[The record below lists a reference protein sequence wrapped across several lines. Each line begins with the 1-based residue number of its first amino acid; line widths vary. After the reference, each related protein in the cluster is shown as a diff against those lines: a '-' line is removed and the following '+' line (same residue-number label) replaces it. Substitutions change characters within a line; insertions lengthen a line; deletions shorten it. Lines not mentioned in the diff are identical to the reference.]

1 LRVATTLQ
9 SKGTTPMTGDASA
22 QTAGVADVEL
32 TDTLTR
38 SRSSS
43 RPASFVPRMPSQAFA
58 VPPRAKRVRRPT
70 DAVMLLSTLA
80 LLLWSAM
87 LVDTAGSGFHGALA
101 DLIETAPNLL
111 DPLWQVLQDLLVVW
125 TLLVLGLALVRRHLE
140 LVRDLVIATVAVV
153 IAAAVTGRLAAGEW
167 PDLWAGAV
175 QRETPVDFPPLVLAM
190 ATAVISVASPHLTR
204 PYRYAGRWLVLLG
217 ALSAAMLGLSDP
229 GGTGGAVALGWAV
242 AAGVH
247 LVAGSP
253 GGLPSM
259 RRIRAG
265 LLGLGVDAEVLGI
278 ASQQGVVWAH
288 ARDEHGREFDVKVY
302 GRDAWDG
309 QLLVSVWR
317 FLWYRDGGP
326 TLSLTRLQQ
335 VEHEAFLTL
344 LADARGVPVVSTL
357 AAGLDAGGD
366 ALLVTERVG
375 RGLDEIGPGATDAQL
390 AAAWTTVAQLHSAGI
405 SHGGIRPGCVR
416 VVDDEARLS
425 DFARAEVSP
434 TRDAQLIDQA
444 QLLVATA
451 MAVGPE
457 RAVSVA
463 ADVVG
468 LDELAAVSS
477 FVQPAALTVPLRT
490 AADAAGVDIDHL
502 RATVIA
508 RTQQDPPEL
517 QRLRRLSIGRVLL
530 LLMVVVATS
539 ALISS
544 IADIGLDTIIDSM
557 REASGPLLLLA
568 FVIGFTPRVANAVGL
583 SAVAPSKIP
592 LGRLTALQLAITFVN
607 LAMPSTA
614 ARAAVNIR
622 FFQRSGVPADS
633 AVSLGVLDSVM
644 GFVGQITLI
653 VSILVFG
660 LGSLDL
666 DIAVNFSDDTLTRL
680 LVLIAVA
687 LVAGVS
693 VVLAVPKFRAAVGAA
708 LRKVWALVGPVLSSP
723 ARLVQSLG
731 ANIAAELL
739 FSWCMYTVLRAFGQD
754 VNYADVVLV
763 NEFVA
768 LFAGLM
774 PVPGGVG
781 VTEAALTAGFVAIG
795 VDEST
800 ALAAAITY
808 RVLTYYTP
816 PIIGFGA
823 FRWLQRQQFL

>member
-1 LRVATTLQ
+1 MP
-9 SKGTTPMTGDASA
+9 GEIPGDTSAPASA
-22 QTAGVADVEL
+22 VADVEL
-32 TDTLTR
+32 TATLTR
-38 SRSSS
+38 SRASS

-58 VPPRAKRVRRPT
+58 VSRHAQRVRRPT
-70 DAVMLLSTLA
+70 DLVMLLGTLA
-80 LLLWSAM
+80 LLLW
-87 LVDTAGSGFHGALA
+87 TAAIADQSDSGFNGALA
-101 DLIETAPNLL
+101 ELIDTAPNLL
-111 DPLWQVLQDLLVVW
+111 DPIWQVLQDLLIVWVLVVF
-125 TLLVLGLALVRRHLE
+125 GLALARRHWGLA
-140 LVRDLVIATVAVV
+140 RDLVVAGVAVV
-153 IAAAVTGRLAAGEW
+153 VAASLTGRAATGEW
-167 PDLWAGAV
+167 PDLWQGV
-175 QRETPVDFPPLVLAM
+175 LREDTPVDFPSLVLAM
-190 ATAVISVASPHLTR
+190 AAAAIGVAAPHLGR
-204 PYRYAGRWLVLLG
+204 PYRYAGRWLLLLG
-217 ALSAAMLGLSDP
+217 SLSAAMLGLAEP
-229 GGTGGAVALGWAV
+229 GGTVGALALGWAV
-242 AAGVH
+242 AAAVH
-247 LVAGSP
+247 LAMGSP
-253 GGLPSM
+253 GGLPALQ
-259 RRIRAG
+259 RVRAG

-278 ASQQGVVWAH
+278 ESRRGVVWAH
-288 ARDEHGREFDVKVY
+288 ARERDGRELDVKIY

-309 QLLVSVWR
+309 QLIVSVWR
-317 FLWYRDGGP
+317 FLWFRDGGP

-344 LADARGVPVVSTL
+344 LADARGVPVAGTV

-375 RGLDEIGPGATDAQL
+375 RGLDELGAAATDAQL
-390 AAAWTTVAQLHSAGI
+390 TDAWAALAQLHAAGI
-405 SHGGIRPGCVR
+405 SHGGIIPERLRMLDGTS
-416 VVDDEARLS
+416 RLS
-425 DFARAEVSP
+425 DFSRAEVSP
-434 TRDAQLIDQA
+434 TTDQKLVDQA
-444 QLLVATA
+444 QLLVAGA
-451 MAVGPE
+451 VAVGPE

-463 ADVVG
+463 ADAVG
-468 LDELAAVSS
+468 PGGLAAVSS
-477 FVQPAALTVPLRT
+477 FVQPAALTIPLRT
-490 AADAAGVDIDHL
+490 AASAADVDIDDL
-502 RATVIA
+502 RTAVLA
-508 RTQQDPPEL
+508 RTDQDAPEL

-530 LLMVVVATS
+530 LLLVVVATS
-539 ALISS
+539 ALLSS
-544 IADIGLDTIIDSM
+544 IADIGLDTIIDAM
-557 REASGPLLLLA
+557 LEASGPLLLLA
-568 FVIGFTPRVANAVGL
+568 FIIGLTPRVANAVGL

-592 LGRLTALQLAITFVN
+592 LGRLTALQFAITFVN

-653 VSILVFG
+653 VTILAFG

-666 DIAVNFSDDTLTRL
+666 DIAGNLSDDTLTRL
-680 LVLIAVA
+680 LA
-687 LVAGVS
+687 LVAIALVVAVS
-693 VVLAVPKFRAAVGAA
+693 VILVVPKFRNAVRAA
-708 LRKVWALVGPVLSSP
+708 LHKVWTLVGPVLSSP

-754 VNYADVVLV
+754 VNYMDVVLV

>member
-1 LRVATTLQ
+1 LTAE
-9 SKGTTPMTGDASA
+9 TPAPEAASTGADRP
-22 QTAGVADVEL
+22 DVEL

-38 SRSSS
+38 TLASA

-58 VPPRAKRVRRPT
+58 VPRDAPRVRRPT
-70 DAVMLLSTLA
+70 DAVLLVATLVVLVLSAST
-80 LLLWSAM
+80 
-87 LVDTAGSGFHGALA
+87 VDEAASGFQAAVA
-101 DLIETAPNLL
+101 DLISTSPNLL
-111 DPLWQVLQDLLVVW
+111 DPVWQVLQDLLVVW
-125 TLLVLGLALVRRHLE
+125 VVFVVGLALVRRHLA
-140 LVRDLVIATVAVV
+140 LARDLVVATAGVV
-153 IAAAVTGRLAAGEW
+153 IGAAVAGRLATGEW
-167 PDLWAGAV
+167 PDLWAGALR
-175 QRETPVDFPPLVLAM
+175 QEIPADFPPVLLAV
-190 ATAVISVASPHLTR
+190 AAAVISVASPHLTR

-217 ALSAAMLGLSDP
+217 ALAAAMLEFSEP
-229 GGTGGAVALGWAV
+229 GSIGGAVALGWAV
-242 AAGVH
+242 AAAVH
-247 LVAGSP
+247 LAVGSP
-253 GGLPSM
+253 GGLPSVD
-259 RRIRAG
+259 RVRAG
-265 LLGLGVDAEVLGI
+265 LLGLGVDAEVLDI
-278 ASQQGVVWAH
+278 ESRQGVVWAR
-288 ARDEHGREFDVKVY
+288 ARQGDGRELDVKIY

-309 QLLVSVWR
+309 QLFVSVWR

-344 LADARGVPVVSTL
+344 LADARDVPVASTV
-357 AAGLDAGGD
+357 AAGLDAGRD

-375 RGLDEIGPGATDAQL
+375 RGLDEIGSAATDAQL
-390 AAAWTTVAQLHSAGI
+390 LAAWTTVAHLHAAGI
-405 SHGGIRPGCVR
+405 NHGAITPPRLR
-416 VVDDEARLS
+416 VLDGETRLS

-434 TRDAQLIDQA
+434 TRDEQLVDKA
-444 QLLVATA
+444 QLLVA
-451 MAVGPE
+451 MATTVGPE
-457 RAVSVA
+457 RAVAVA
-463 ADVVG
+463 ADAVG
-468 LDELAAVSS
+468 LAELAAVSS
-477 FVQPAALTVPLRT
+477 FVQPAALPIPLRVAANAADIDIDDLRT
-490 AADAAGVDIDHL
+490 AVID
-502 RATVIA
+502 
-508 RTQQDPPEL
+508 RTQQDRPEL
-517 QRLRRLSIGRVLL
+517 QRLRRLSLGRVLL

-557 REASGPLLLLA
+557 RAASGPLLLLA
-568 FVIGFTPRVANAVGL
+568 FVIGLTPRVANAVAL
-583 SAVAPSKIP
+583 SAVAPSKVP
-592 LGRLTALQLAITFVN
+592 LGRLSALQFAITFVN

-622 FFQRSGVPADS
+622 FFQRSGVPADA

-653 VSILVFG
+653 VAILGFG
-660 LGSLDL
+660 LGSLEL
-666 DIAVNFSDDTLTRL
+666 DIFGNLSDETLTGLLILVGIALVVGVAVVL
-680 LVLIAVA
+680 LVKKI
-687 LVAGVS
+687 
-693 VVLAVPKFRAAVGAA
+693 RAAVRAA
-708 LRKVWALVGPVLSSP
+708 LHKVWTLVGPVLSSP
-723 ARLVQSLG
+723 ARLVKSLG